1 MKTTKLPEELNKKSE
16 EDISDTYKYTFAYKD
31 INGKEKYSIKILK
44 KETNILIEANP
55 VEDSNI
61 LYKIEL
67 SLNDFYQL
75 SNRFKKF
82 QNLDEIFE
90 ELQKIFTSKKA
101 SIMTSI
107 RKFTVNRI
115 PPKTKKDYFNNLNF
129 FLILN
134 LDNKGGI
141 KQEINI
147 ELNKNKNNEFKNEIK
162 ENINDKIILLKKIE
176 DLENLI
182 KAQNTEIKKLKNI
195 EVEQKNI
202 IEKLNNI
209 ETAINEQRCKNE
221 KINNLEKELNI
232 LKKEIVINNLKN
244 GNNSG
249 IEETLANKSN
259 NMILNKINS
268 KIINKAEEL
277 EFLENRLKYNNILKD
292 KNIIFKLL
300 YRSSRDGSN
309 IQTFHNKCDNI
320 MGTLSIIKTTKG
332 MRFGGYT
339 EQYWSGGGS
348 KGCSKKDAK
357 NICFC
362 FSLDLFKI
370 YNFNDNS
377 NSSICCYYDYGPNFN
392 SSNETYIFYICNNNG
407 SLIGY
412 TNYQTKHNSF
422 GKFDYDYEINNGQSQ
437 FSVVE
442 LEVFQILFDN

>member
-195 EVEQKNI
+195 EIGQKNI

-221 KINNLEKELNI
+221 
-232 LKKEIVINNLKN
+232 
-244 GNNSG
+244 
-249 IEETLANKSN
+249 
-259 NMILNKINS
+259 
-268 KIINKAEEL
+268 
-277 EFLENRLKYNNILKD
+277 
-292 KNIIFKLL
+292 
-300 YRSSRDGSN
+300 
-309 IQTFHNKCDNI
+309 
-320 MGTLSIIKTTKG
+320 
-332 MRFGGYT
+332 
-339 EQYWSGGGS
+339 
-348 KGCSKKDAK
+348 
-357 NICFC
+357 
-362 FSLDLFKI
+362 
-370 YNFNDNS
+370 
-377 NSSICCYYDYGPNFN
+377 
-392 SSNETYIFYICNNNG
+392 
-407 SLIGY
+407 
-412 TNYQTKHNSF
+412 
-422 GKFDYDYEINNGQSQ
+422 
-437 FSVVE
+437 
-442 LEVFQILFDN
+442 